1 MRIFNAGS
9 DTFSRKMIK
18 YFCALVYISTQRQ
31 KYCLCV

>member
-18 YFCALVYISTQRQ
+18 YFSHWYTFPRKGKNIAFT
-31 KYCLCV
+31 